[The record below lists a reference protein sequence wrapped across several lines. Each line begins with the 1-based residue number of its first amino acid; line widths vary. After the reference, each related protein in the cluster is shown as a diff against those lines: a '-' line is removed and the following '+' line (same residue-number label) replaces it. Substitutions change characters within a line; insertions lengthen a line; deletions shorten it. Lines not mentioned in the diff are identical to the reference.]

1 MILESTAIIMVI
13 LVMCFMM
20 LRSGRRGYALVTLP
34 LVIVPATHMS
44 SSRIALLLEKLLP
57 YDYMFLRIGVDVLGL
72 VLSCVI
78 FAVLSAGIRHKRTRL
93 VFLLMCG
100 GFSVILTSVL
110 IASIIT

>member
-20 LRSGRRGYALVTLP
+20 LRSGRRGYAVVTLP
-34 LVIVPATHMS
+34 LIIVPATHVS
-44 SSRIALLLEKLLP
+44 SSGIALFLTKLLP
-57 YDYMFLRIGVDVLGL
+57 YDFVSLRIGVDILGL

-78 FAVLSAGIRHKRTRL
+78 FAVLSAGIRHKRTRMI
-93 VFLLMCG
+93 FLLMCG

-110 IASIIT
+110 INSIIA

>member
-20 LRSGRRGYALVTLP
+20 LRSGRRGYAVVTLP

-44 SSRIALLLEKLLP
+44 SARIALFLSKLLP
-57 YDYMFLRIGVDVLGL
+57 YDFVSLRIGVDILAL

-78 FAVLSAGIRHKRTRL
+78 FAILSAGIRHKRTR
-93 VFLLMCG
+93 VIFLLMCG

-110 IASIIT
+110 INSIIL

>member
-13 LVMCFMM
+13 LVMSFMM

-34 LVIVPATHMS
+34 LVIVPVTHIS
-44 SSRIALLLEKLLP
+44 SSRIAIILSTLLP
-57 YDYMFLRIGVDVLGL
+57 YDFVSLRVGVDILGL

-93 VFLLMCG
+93 IFLIMCG

-110 IASIIT
+110 ISSMIM